1 MRSLISTRKTKI
13 SQTVELTFGSAGNYF
28 RIRSAFAYGAKRLG
42 KLLECPKED
51 LIAELN
57 LFFTNTWIKHGSG
70 SRPDVPTPSLVDV
83 QTLKVDP
90 SVVSNS
96 HKCNSIEEKS

>member
-1 MRSLISTRKTKI
+1 MKS
-13 SQTVELTFGSAGNYF
+13 FGFAGNFF

-57 LFFTNTWIKHGSG
+57 
-70 SRPDVPTPSLVDV
+70 
-83 QTLKVDP
+83 
-90 SVVSNS
+90 
-96 HKCNSIEEKS
+96 